1 LQPAAAAL
9 RRAADAVA
17 ALPHDLSHGV
27 TLSVGVVSLRADETS
42 ARALARA
49 DAAMYQA
56 KRRGGNDV
64 VSVASTEG
72 DELVSSVDEPDPAW
86 VLPEAT

>member
-1 LQPAAAAL
+1 L
-9 RRAADAVA
+9 RRAADAVNS
-17 ALPHDLSHGV
+17 LPQDLSHGV
-27 TLSVGVVSLRADETS
+27 TLSVGVVSLRQGETA

-56 KRRGGNDV
+56 KRGGGNDV
-64 VSVASTEG
+64 VAISDEEPSEMAEAEEASA
-72 DELVSSVDEPDPAW
+72 D